1 MYKNKQMKNCPY
13 CKKIIV
19 ENNDNC
25 PHCGRVLV
33 ERINTNYSQRPNNIS
48 QNTKTLIKNKL
59 KNYFKQL
66 KNKLNNYFK
75 QLNNKSRNLI
85 NSFKK
90 HTPITI
96 IVVILLLIIFSNTKK
111 ENINTTPVSVIPNT
125 SEPYSVSVIPT
136 KDPKTYVSLPNG
148 YVFRQ
153 DSNNFLGFGE
163 LKINNGTSSDAIA
176 KLINIATDKSVLNV
190 YIKANN
196 IYNIS
201 KISDGNYKLMFN
213 LGNDWDADF
222 KAFTVNSSYEVFEEN
237 FDFTTSESEYSTFS
251 VTLNPII
258 GGDAKTNAVKPI
270 EFGNY

>member
-1 MYKNKQMKNCPY
+1 MKNCPH
-13 CKKIIV
+13 CKKTIT

-33 ERINTNYSQRPNNIS
+33 ERINTNYSQSSNNIN
-48 QNTKTLIKNKL
+48 QNTKNLIENKL
-59 KNYFKQL
+59 KNYIKQL

-75 QLNNKSRNLI
+75 QLSNNFRNLT

-96 IVVILLLIIFSNTKK
+96 IIVILLLIIFTNTKK
-111 ENINTTPVSVIPNT
+111 GNINTTPVSVIPNT
-125 SEPYSVSVIPT
+125 SEPESVSATPT
-136 KDPKTYVSLPNG
+136 KDPKAYISLPNG
-148 YVFRQ
+148 NVFYKN
-153 DSNNFLGFGE
+153 SNNFLGLGE
-163 LKINNGTSSDAIA
+163 LEINNGTSSDAIA
-176 KLINIATDKSVLNV
+176 KLVNIATNKSVLTI

-196 IYNIS
+196 IYNVS

-213 LGNDWDADF
+213 LGNDWDAVIR
-222 KAFTVNSSYEVFEEN
+222 AFTVNSSYEVFEEN
-237 FDFTTSESEYSTFS
+237 FDFTTSESQYSTFS

-258 GGDAKTNAVKPI
+258 GGDAKTNEVKPL